1 MSSSSSQTTIAAAI
15 GGAKKDKCVI
25 WPSYHHSSI
34 LSLDCSES
42 SGVVVSGAESSDVCI
57 WDAHN
62 RALIH
67 QLSGFPGEVTA
78 VAFYKNVLFAF
89 SEHDSC
95 VSSIQFSPNTNELFS
110 AGTD

>member
-15 GGAKKDKCVI
+15 GGAKKDNCVI

-34 LSLDCSES
+34 LSLDFSES

-67 QLSGFPGEVTA
+67 QLSGFSGEVTA
-78 VAFYKNVLFAF
+78 VAFYKSVPHYFWIASDCMLMKFDLR
-89 SEHDSC
+89 SY
-95 VSSIQFSPNTNELFS
+95 
-110 AGTD
+110 